1 MAEKID
7 GNDRGLQN
15 RNFKLRE
22 TTNFLFRKNVLAYY
36 HFCFTKMDKYTVD
49 YITDHVT
56 LEIRF

>member
-36 HFCFTKMDKYTVD
+36 HLGFTKMDKYTVD